1 MEVIKLHI
9 CLGIFLSLIGCSNSH
24 EFEKSEIKIF
34 GIIKDAVSQRNSK
47 IFLDS
52 RDLLSRKQIDAFKY
66 PILFVELQT
75 GQNGTLT
82 QYPGDN
88 VNQTWLAAD
97 GATLT
102 FDHGIIKASR
112 GMGDDVMGSTSSM
125 PPWENI
131 NGNAIY
137 VRNLS
142 YLSGDNKIYTKKF
155 GCEIRK
161 NSSDE
166 KINIWGVTVSLR
178 KYEETCTFNEEIINN
193 HYYLDDNLIVRK
205 SYQYLSETVGYIITE
220 RLDRQSS

>member
-1 MEVIKLHI
+1 MEVIKLNI
-9 CLGIFLSLIGCSNSH
+9 FLGIFFILIGCSNSP
-24 EFEKSEIKIF
+24 EFEKSEIKVF
-34 GIIKDAVSQRNSK
+34 QIINDAVNQRNSK
-47 IFLDS
+47 IFVDS
-52 RDLLSRKQIDAFKY
+52 RNLLSRKQIDAFKY

-82 QYPGDN
+82 QYPGYN
-88 VNQTWLAAD
+88 VNQTWLGAD

-131 NGNAIY
+131 NSNAIY

-142 YLSGDNKIYTKKF
+142 YLSGDNKIYSKKF
-155 GCEIRK
+155 DCEIRK

-166 KINIWGVTVSLR
+166 KINIWDVTVSLR
-178 KYEETCTFNEEIINN
+178 KYEETCTFNKEIINN
-193 HYYLDDNLIVRK
+193 YYYLDDNKIVRK
-205 SYQYLSETVGYIITE
+205 SYQYLSETVGYITTE
-220 RLDRQSS
+220 RLDRQ